1 MKSKKFGVI
10 ICIIIILTSSLFVN
24 TVNAIVNKN
33 ENNKY
38 IENNEDIK
46 DCKKNENQIKIKSLG
61 NESDE
66 VHWET
71 GFLKV
76 STKGKGL
83 AVVVPIKL
91 ININAPIITPQYDR
105 FFPLRID
112 NFATLFVY
120 NDENAT
126 TIIEQKG
133 KETIYINGSH
143 SILMG
148 VYKIQ
153 FLHLLRKLLH
163 YGVIDGFQRFQSG
176 KEGKAPIAGIIS
188 NMIDNIFGGP
198 LINISSET
206 YEFLDYIKGTFPR
219 TSPAKPILDTPNAI
233 KFREKISDT
242 FGNET
247 SAYILSMI
255 RLYAFMFPTVMFWNR
270 RAIRTSLLQFEQTML
285 CQGYTPFVRWTKSP
299 TLQPFVKKV
308 QDIIPD
314 IIHDEPVD
322 FKDYQHEN

>member
-1 MKSKKFGVI
+1 MKNKKCRALLFIVI
-10 ICIIIILTSSLFVN
+10 LVVSSLFVN
-24 TVNAIVNKN
+24 TVNAVVTKN
-33 ENNKY
+33 ENNRY

-46 DCKKNENQIKIKSLG
+46 ESKKIGNQIKIKRLG

-83 AVVVPIKL
+83 VVVVPIKL

-126 TIIEQKG
+126 TIIEQEG

-153 FLHLLRKLLH
+153 FLHLLRMLLQD
-163 YGVIDGFQRFQSG
+163 GVIDGFQRFQSKREAG
-176 KEGKAPIAGIIS
+176 KKGPLANITSIII
-188 NMIDNIFGGP
+188 NRTIGGP
-198 LINISSET
+198 FINISPET
-206 YEFLDYIKGTFPR
+206 YEFLDYMKGTFPR
-219 TSPAKPILDTPNAI
+219 YPGGPILDTPNAI
-233 KFREKISDT
+233 KFREKIT
-242 FGNET
+242 KIFGSYMGNT
-247 SAYILSMI
+247 ILSLI
-255 RLYAFMFPTVMFWNR
+255 RLYAFMFPSVMFWNR
-270 RAIRTSLLQFEQTML
+270 MPVRTSLLQFEMTMR
-285 CQGYTPFVRWTKSP
+285 CYGYTPFVRWTKSP

-308 QDIIPD
+308 QDLIPD
-314 IIHDEPVD
+314 IIHDEPVE
-322 FKDYQHEN
+322 FKDY

>member
-1 MKSKKFGVI
+1 MENKKFEVFFCIVI
-10 ICIIIILTSSLFVN
+10 LIASSVFVN
-24 TVNAIVNKN
+24 SVNAVVIKN
-33 ENNKY
+33 ENNKD
-38 IENNEDIK
+38 IVNTEDKENDRML
-46 DCKKNENQIKIKSLG
+46 ENQIKIKSLG
-61 NESDE
+61 NESKE
-66 VHWET
+66 SHWET

-105 FFPLRID
+105 FFPFRID
-112 NFATLFVY
+112 NFATFFVY

-143 SILMG
+143 SIFMG
-148 VYKIQ
+148 VFKIQ
-153 FLHLLRKLLH
+153 FLHLLRKFLH

-176 KEGKAPIAGIIS
+176 KEGKGPIAGIIS

-198 LINISSET
+198 IINISSET

-233 KFREKISDT
+233 KFREKMSDT

-247 SAYILSMI
+247 AAYILSMI

-270 RAIRTSLLQFEQTML
+270 RAVRTSLLQFEQTMM

-299 TLQPFVKKV
+299 TLQPFVKKI
-308 QDIIPD
+308 QDLIPD

-322 FKDYQHEN
+322 FKDYD